1 MINSV
6 TISTAAMILYYV
18 AVMLLAWRR
27 RNLFLGV
34 ALFVATMAAAV
45 LVQDRFMQTQLAQN
59 VAASAASRT
68 EAEDVAVLWIIGAVL
83 ATMRIL
89 ALIIEWAR
97 PWGDGEERYEKWD
110 EERGVYVVGIRH
122 SANMDVRVGLAANA
136 VIYFLMDMMMTVY
149 FAVALA
155 DTAGV
160 II

>member
-1 MINSV
+1 M
-6 TISTAAMILYYV
+6 TAAMILYYV

-34 ALFVATMAAAV
+34 ALFVATITAAV

-59 VAASAASRT
+59 VAASAAGRT
-68 EAEDVAVLWIIGAVL
+68 EAEDVAVLWMIGAFV
-83 ATMRIL
+83 ATMRVL
-89 ALIIEWAR
+89 ALIIEWMK

-110 EERGVYVVGIRH
+110 KERGIYVTGIRP
-122 SANMDVRVGLAANA
+122 SADMDVRVGLAANA
-136 VIYFLMDMMMTVY
+136 GIYFLMDMMMMVY

-155 DTAGV
+155 DTTGM

>member
-1 MINSV
+1 M
-6 TISTAAMILYYV
+6 TTAMILYYV

-34 ALFVATMAAAV
+34 VLFVATITAVV

-59 VAASAASRT
+59 VAASAVGRT
-68 EAEDVAVLWIIGAVL
+68 EAEDGAILWAIGAFI

-89 ALIIEWAR
+89 LLIGEKLSPWAYGVKSGQPMDSETALLLRSNGCVFFVA
-97 PWGDGEERYEKWD
+97 D
-110 EERGVYVVGIRH
+110 
-122 SANMDVRVGLAANA
+122 L
-136 VIYFLMDMMMTVY
+136 MMMVY

-155 DTAGV
+155 DTTGM